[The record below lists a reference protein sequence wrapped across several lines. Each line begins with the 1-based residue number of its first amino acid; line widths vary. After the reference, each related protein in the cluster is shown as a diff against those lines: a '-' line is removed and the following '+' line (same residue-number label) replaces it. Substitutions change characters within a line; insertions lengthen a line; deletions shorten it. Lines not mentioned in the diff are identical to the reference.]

1 MNNQMTIQEN
11 YNTQLEMTLEGIQ
24 KIEVQKNKKRK
35 KLVFQPYCNRQ
46 VMSILDIEMYIP
58 ENHVA
63 RLVDEMVESIPD
75 EVLYTHY
82 VGGGRAPYH
91 PKMLLKVILYA
102 YTQNVYSSRKIAQMV
117 KENLPM
123 MWLAG
128 LQPPDHRTINDF
140 RSVRMSNMMDSVFE

>member
-102 YTQNVYSSRKIAQMV
+102 YT
-117 KENLPM
+117 
-123 MWLAG
+123 LA
-128 LQPPDHRTINDF
+128 LQ
-140 RSVRMSNMMDSVFE
+140 